1 MWSHVRHPHDCLS
14 HEGESHCYALSKSS
28 NCSKVQDTCLQPT
41 IVCAICSIAGV
52 DHLFHGARILVWRYL
67 GCEAQIRPFPLL
79 DLLPAPSYSVPN
91 HRLRFHL
98 CQWHWKS
105 QTGSWRTTNALW
117 QSTLYWYME
126 PRRSS
131 VDVRKVGDRVSESKV
146 LLSNTRLKVLAWR
159 SNRVN
164 LWP

>member
-79 DLLPAPSYSVPN
+79 DLL
-91 HRLRFHL
+91 RLRHIRCPTTGYVFTFANDIGKAKQAAGEL
-98 CQWHWKS
+98 QMLFDKVPSIDTWSQDGLQLMSAKWEIEFRKAKS
-105 QTGSWRTTNALW
+105 CYPTRDL
-117 QSTLYWYME
+117 
-126 PRRSS
+126 RS
-131 VDVRKVGDRVSESKV
+131 
-146 LLSNTRLKVLAWR
+146 
-159 SNRVN
+159 
-164 LWP
+164 